1 MKFKIQ
7 RSHATAD
14 VQGTQIFGSSDEF
27 NDSSLAGLEPLQP
40 ERLQIRETA
49 SNWDQM
55 LALDAANHLLR
66 IQIEIEPQREMGET
80 LQLANRPDIVA
91 SDVVE
96 AEAQIQFAQR
106 VHLAEF
112 LLHVVRGEL
121 PAIPLVL
128 KGEFGE
134 TWIDLV
140 LQHVLDEIVEVD
152 IVVQA
157 AADAQLWQ
165 LWVFRQQIGHGLC
178 AQIIIV
184 FDGQLGQR
192 WPWHF
197 GAAVQQNRAGQL
209 QLRQMRAYFGKF
221 NFLLGLGAAQ
231 RLDFQRAQRAKQWFD
246 ASEHSRCDNHRIDA
260 QMRQLRPVNVV
271 ADALEDAHDQRTILG
286 GQQFACDWR
295 RYRLT
300 KVHAQV
306 SDIWADSAQASFHAV
321 LCGGREAEGD
331 TTSLLQTNQVIE
343 MVARVCRIGQCVH
356 VKEAEYF
363 QQTIVVQSRHLR

>member
-1 MKFKIQ
+1 
-7 RSHATAD
+7 
-14 VQGTQIFGSSDEF
+14 
-27 NDSSLAGLEPLQP
+27 
-40 ERLQIRETA
+40 
-49 SNWDQM
+49 M

-157 AADAQLWQ
+157 AADAQL
-165 LWVFRQQIGHGLC
+165 
-178 AQIIIV
+178 
-184 FDGQLGQR
+184 
-192 WPWHF
+192 
-197 GAAVQQNRAGQL
+197 
-209 QLRQMRAYFGKF
+209 
-221 NFLLGLGAAQ
+221 
-231 RLDFQRAQRAKQWFD
+231 
-246 ASEHSRCDNHRIDA
+246 
-260 QMRQLRPVNVV
+260 
-271 ADALEDAHDQRTILG
+271 
-286 GQQFACDWR
+286 
-295 RYRLT
+295 
-300 KVHAQV
+300 
-306 SDIWADSAQASFHAV
+306 
-321 LCGGREAEGD
+321 
-331 TTSLLQTNQVIE
+331 
-343 MVARVCRIGQCVH
+343 
-356 VKEAEYF
+356 
-363 QQTIVVQSRHLR
+363 